1 MIITEDRRIEKKAIL
16 VIDADP
22 KWEEF
27 RLRLQKSLAVELI
40 QVANENRGRELFLQQ
55 KQLFLLVALSETLP
69 APAVTG
75 LIAEFKQEE
84 PFLPVFIISPRPT
97 VEGAVAAM
105 RRGAQDYLPS
115 PLTWERLKEILS
127 PYLRNGREPWRACG
141 VQGVEGAKARPV
153 ITQDPIMLQL
163 LRMAETVAPTQA
175 TVLLQGESGTGKEIM
190 ARYIH
195 GKSDR
200 SQGPF
205 IAVNCASLPE
215 GLLESELFGHE
226 KGAFTGAVMRK
237 LGKFEMAQNG
247 TLLLDEISEMHLHLQ
262 AKLLRVLQENEVDR
276 VGGRHPVP
284 INVRVIATTNQN
296 LQDAI
301 QNNRFREDLF
311 YRLNVIAFN
320 LPALRA
326 RRGDIAL
333 LAEYFLH
340 HYTRLFNKGAIK
352 FSSQAL
358 AALENASWPGNVREL
373 ENAVA
378 RGVLLAQGHQIQP
391 RDILADVQVETQPAA
406 AAAAAPP
413 VRLEKPV
420 TLREMEQSLIFQALD
435 ETAGNR
441 THAAKLLGISVR
453 TLRNKLHEY
462 RADPFARPSQS
473 SQVA

>member
-1 MIITEDRRIEKKAIL
+1 MIVSEDKRMEKKAIL

-22 KWEEF
+22 QWEEF
-27 RLRLQKSLAVELI
+27 RLRLQKSLAVELV
-40 QVANENRGRELFLQQ
+40 QVANENRGKEMFLQQ
-55 KQLFLLVALSETLP
+55 RQFFLLVAISESLSSP
-69 APAVTG
+69 ALTG

-84 PFLPVFIISPRPT
+84 PYMPVYVVSRRPT

-105 RRGAQDYLPS
+105 RRGAQDYLAS

-127 PYLRNGREPWRACG
+127 PHLRNGREPWRASG
-141 VQGVEGAKARPV
+141 PKRGEESTDRSI
-153 ITQDPIMLQL
+153 ITQDPVMGQL
-163 LRMAETVAPTQA
+163 LKIAETVAPTQA

-195 GKSDR
+195 NRSDR
-200 SQGPF
+200 AQGPF

-226 KGAFTGAVMRK
+226 KGAFTGAIMRK
-237 LGKFEMAQNG
+237 LGKFELAQNG

-262 AKLLRVLQENEVDR
+262 AKLLRVLQENEIDR

-301 QNNRFREDLF
+301 QGNRFREDLF
-311 YRLNVIAFN
+311 YRLNVIALH
-320 LPALRA
+320 LPALRS
-326 RRGDIAL
+326 RRGDIPL

-340 HYTRLFNKGAIK
+340 RYARLFNKGAVK
-352 FSSQAL
+352 FTSQTL
-358 AALENASWPGNVREL
+358 AALENAPWPGNVREL

-378 RGVLLAQGHQIQP
+378 RGVLLAQGQQIHP
-391 RDILADVQVETQPAA
+391 RDILADAPLETPAA
-406 AAAAAPP
+406 APAR
-413 VRLEKPV
+413 VKVDKPV
-420 TLREMEQSLIFQALD
+420 TLREMEQNLIFQALD

-462 RADPFARPSQS
+462 RATPQPRASQS

>member
-1 MIITEDRRIEKKAIL
+1 MEKKAIL

-22 KWEEF
+22 QWEEF

-40 QVANENRGRELFLQQ
+40 QVANENRGREMFLQQ
-55 KQLFLLVALSETLP
+55 RQFFLLVAISESLSSP
-69 APAVTG
+69 ALTG
-75 LIAEFKQEE
+75 LIAELKQEE
-84 PFLPVFIISPRPT
+84 PFLPVYIVSRRPT

-105 RRGAQDYLPS
+105 RRGAQDYLSS
-115 PLTWERLKEILS
+115 PLTWERLKEILT
-127 PYLRNGREPWRACG
+127 PYLRSGREPWRAS
-141 VQGVEGAKARPV
+141 GAKRGEESAARPI
-153 ITQDPIMLQL
+153 ITQDPVMQHL
-163 LRMAETVAPTQA
+163 LKIAETVAPTQA

-195 GKSDR
+195 ARSDR
-200 SQGPF
+200 AQGPF

-226 KGAFTGAVMRK
+226 KGAFTGAIMRK
-237 LGKFEMAQNG
+237 LGKFELAQNG

-262 AKLLRVLQENEVDR
+262 AKLLRVLQENEIDR

-301 QNNRFREDLF
+301 QGNRFREDLF
-311 YRLNVIAFN
+311 YRLNVIALH

-326 RRGDIAL
+326 RRGDIPL

-340 HYTRLFNKGAIK
+340 RYARLFNKGAVK
-352 FSSQAL
+352 FTGQTL
-358 AALENASWPGNVREL
+358 AALENAPWPGNVREL

-378 RGVLLAQGHQIQP
+378 RGVLLGQGHQIHP
-391 RDILADVQVETQPAA
+391 RDILADAPLETPAA
-406 AAAAAPP
+406 PAR
-413 VRLEKPV
+413 VKLDKPV

-462 RADPFARPSQS
+462 RAAPLPRASQS